1 VLLKK
6 AMPLMRLKPQA
17 CVQKSM
23 NSIEVKEPIMREKPG
38 SKAGRVAGGNRKA
51 STSASKARSRSS
63 RAGKNPWPQ
72 LVVPISVGVILLVVG
87 IAVWHSLTRP
97 APYLSQNPDS
107 TARATGTVPVDGTSI
122 HISDS
127 PATTV
132 QNPIAASVA
141 QPKPSSAIDGSTK
154 PEPAVATDLKSL
166 PVLGNSD
173 AMTPDQGLTSNS
185 NISSVNASGLGNN
198 PPNPTGVHREGA
210 GFSFTFSE
218 PDVFGK
224 MLDLQS
230 LRGKVVIV
238 DLWGTWCP
246 PCRKEIPHFVKLK
259 NKYTRKGLEIVGVNF
274 ERVSDDDA
282 VKLVKKARVELKIN
296 YRCVIGTDAIQNQI
310 PDLEGFPTTLLL
322 NRAGKVHQMLV
333 GYHSYEELEEIVKPL
348 LDDAS
353 ANQ

>member
-1 VLLKK
+1 
-6 AMPLMRLKPQA
+6 
-17 CVQKSM
+17 
-23 NSIEVKEPIMREKPG
+23 MREKTG
-38 SKAGRVAGGNRKA
+38 SKAGRVTGGSRKV

-63 RAGKNPWPQ
+63 RAAAKPWAQ
-72 LVVPISVGVILLVVG
+72 QAVPISVGVMLLVVG
-87 IAVWHSLTRP
+87 IAVCYSFTRP
-97 APYLSQNPDS
+97 APYLSQNSDS
-107 TARATGTVPVDGTSI
+107 IARSTGTLPVDGTSRNTAN
-122 HISDS
+122 S
-127 PATTV
+127 PGTTV
-132 QNPIAASVA
+132 QNSIAGPVA
-141 QPKPSSAIDGSTK
+141 QQKPTSVIDGSTK
-154 PEPAVATDLKSL
+154 PEPVVATDMKSF

-173 AMTPDQGLTSNS
+173 AMMPDQGLSANS
-185 NISSVNASGLGNN
+185 NTGSAKAMGTGNN
-198 PPNPTGVHREGA
+198 PPDPTSANRDGA

-224 MLDLQS
+224 MLDLKS

-246 PCRKEIPHFVKLK
+246 PCRKEIPHFVRLK

-322 NRAGKVHQMLV
+322 DRAGKVHQMLV
-333 GYHSYEELEEIVKPL
+333 GYHSYDELEEIVKPL

-353 ANQ
+353 VKE